1 MTLAPGMMRCK
12 MMLLL
17 GMMKYD
23 FSTRNDEMKDDVIA
37 GNDEI

>member
-1 MTLAPGMMRCK
+1 

-17 GMMKYD
+17 GMRKYD
-23 FSTRNDEMKDDVIA
+23 FSTGNDEIYDDVTA